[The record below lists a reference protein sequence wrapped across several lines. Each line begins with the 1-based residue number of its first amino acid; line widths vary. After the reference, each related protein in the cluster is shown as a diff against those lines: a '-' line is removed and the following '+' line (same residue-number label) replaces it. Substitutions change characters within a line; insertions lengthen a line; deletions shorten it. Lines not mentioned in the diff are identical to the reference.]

1 MLGALQVDSEGNLAN
16 WNIPGKMVPG
26 MGGAMDLVVG
36 AKKVIL
42 AMEHTAKGNP
52 KILPKCTLPLTA
64 SECVDMIVTEMAV
77 FKIENKKMTLI
88 EHAENVTL
96 EDIKAVT
103 TAEYS
108 VSPDLKVMEL

>member
-1 MLGALQVDSEGNLAN
+1 MQY
-16 WNIPGKMVPG
+16 VP
-26 MGGAMDLVVG
+26 
-36 AKKVIL
+36 
-42 AMEHTAKGNP
+42 
-52 KILPKCTLPLTA
+52 LPLTA

>member
-1 MLGALQVDSEGNLAN
+1 M
-16 WNIPGKMVPG
+16 
-26 MGGAMDLVVG
+26 
-36 AKKVIL
+36 
-42 AMEHTAKGNP
+42 
-52 KILPKCTLPLTA
+52 PLTA